1 MRRKLMFA
9 NYAYEYA
16 MPCRN
21 TLPAAMMIG
30 GSQDR
35 KGLGKD
41 TADISGEHIIPQRF
55 EALG

>member
-1 MRRKLMFA
+1 MFA
-9 NYAYEYA
+9 NYAYEHA